1 MASNLFLVLGGTRSG
16 KSDFAEELAASKGE
30 KILYIATAA
39 CLDEEMERRVKKHR
53 ANRPDKWDTIEE
65 QLKVIDVIK
74 HNAVNY
80 DAILLDCL
88 TLFIS
93 NMMYSRSIDDYGQLE
108 QEILQKIAQLAEQA
122 EECCC
127 PVVIVSSEVGL
138 GLVPD
143 NSLGRLYRDILG
155 KANQILAAKSKK
167 AYLVVAGIPISL
179 KDLQQKLKEG
189 I

>member
-16 KSDFAEELAASKGE
+16 KSDFAEKFIASKGE

-39 CLDEEMERRVKKHR
+39 CLDKEMERRIKKHR
-53 ANRPDKWDTIEE
+53 ANRSDKWDTIEE
-65 QLKVIDVIK
+65 QLKVADVIK

-93 NMMYSRSIDDYGQLE
+93 NMMCSSSIEDCGKLE
-108 QEILQKIAQLAEQA
+108 QEILQEISQLAEEA
-122 EECCC
+122 EQGCC
-127 PVVIVSSEVGL
+127 PIIVVSSEVGL

-155 KANQILAAKSKK
+155 KANQILAAKSQEV
-167 AYLVVAGIPISL
+167 YLVVAGIPISL